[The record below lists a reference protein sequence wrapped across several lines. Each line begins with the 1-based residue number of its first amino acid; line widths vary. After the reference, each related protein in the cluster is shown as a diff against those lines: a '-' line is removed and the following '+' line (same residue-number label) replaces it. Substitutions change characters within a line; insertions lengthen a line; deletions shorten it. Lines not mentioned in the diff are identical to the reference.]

1 MMRVSPWSP
10 TKRVPKTRVR
20 GIKINLIRDPVVD
33 TTYKG
38 LWSATA
44 KQNTKIYHDVF
55 SCIPNDSIHSRS
67 ALRQSVSHWKEKVGL
82 TTIDLG
88 VAPERLEIT
97 ENEETKVIDTMEKL
111 KSTKGFL
118 VSFPLEFMCHE
129 DLRPVF
135 LESEFY
141 AFPQV
146 FY

>member
-1 MMRVSPWSP
+1 M
-10 TKRVPKTRVR
+10 K
-20 GIKINLIRDPVVD
+20 
-33 TTYKG
+33 
-38 LWSATA
+38 
-44 KQNTKIYHDVF
+44 
-55 SCIPNDSIHSRS
+55 CRS
-67 ALRQSVSHWKEKVGL
+67 ALRQIMSQCKEKLGQ

-97 ENEETKVIDTMEKL
+97 ENNKTKVIDTTEKL
-111 KSTKGFL
+111 ESTKGFL
-118 VSFPLEFMCHE
+118 VSFPLDFMCQE

>member
-1 MMRVSPWSP
+1 M
-10 TKRVPKTRVR
+10 
-20 GIKINLIRDPVVD
+20 
-33 TTYKG
+33 
-38 LWSATA
+38 
-44 KQNTKIYHDVF
+44 
-55 SCIPNDSIHSRS
+55 
-67 ALRQSVSHWKEKVGL
+67 SHWKEKLGP

-111 KSTKGFL
+111 KLTKGFL
-118 VSFPLEFMCHE
+118 VSFPLEFMCQE

-141 AFPQV
+141 ASPQV